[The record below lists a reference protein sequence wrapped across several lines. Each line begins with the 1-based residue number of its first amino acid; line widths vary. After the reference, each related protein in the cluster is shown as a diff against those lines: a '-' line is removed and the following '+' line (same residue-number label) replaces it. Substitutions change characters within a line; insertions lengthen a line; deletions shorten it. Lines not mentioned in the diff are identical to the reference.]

1 MRKSG
6 DYTVKRPRVHVTDHA
21 LVRFLERVG
30 GVDVEALR
38 TAIGKS
44 LDEAARLG
52 AAAAVIDGF
61 RYVLR
66 EDPVDGLRVVTVE
79 PFAQTTPV
87 HRTAHQRDCPPR
99 GDDEA

>member
-1 MRKSG
+1 MK
-6 DYTVKRPRVHVTDHA
+6 KPRVHVTDHA

-38 TAIGKS
+38 SAIGRS

-66 EDPVDGLRVVTVE
+66 DDPDDGLRVVTVE
-79 PFAQTTPV
+79 PFGQATPV
-87 HRTAHQRDCPPR
+87 HRTAHARDCPRR
-99 GDDEA
+99 GEDEA